1 MRLVKFIG
9 EVCARVAK
17 NDLIAMANELTFKL
31 MLSVFPFIIF
41 VITIIAHLKIEYSE
55 YVDFLLSDVPADI
68 SRLIYA
74 FLDEAVYTRPAGLM
88 SVSLFVALFSASSGF
103 HSFIKGLNRAYGVR
117 EKRNFVYTRIIA
129 LFLVLLLSMTI
140 MLAFYIL
147 ILGGQINEMLFTLN
161 IIDHIP
167 KVNAVEI
174 KILMAVVFTV
184 VIVLVYQIGANIQ
197 VRVID
202 IMPGTFFTMGA
213 WFILSKL
220 FNIYITKF
228 ARYSALYGS
237 IGALFVFSLWLN
249 VLCFALLIGCQGN
262 AVLCDKEFME
272 ELFEDGR
279 ENKAADRAVQPDKAG
294 NIDCDNRPAGN
305 N

>member
-1 MRLVKFIG
+1 MWRSHLRPS
-9 EVCARVAK
+9 E

-31 MLSVFPFIIF
+31 MLSIFPFIIF

-55 YVDFLLSDVPADI
+55 YIDFLLSDVPEDI

-117 EKRNFVYTRIIA
+117 EKRNFVYTRMI
-129 LFLVLLLSMTI
+129 SI

-147 ILGGQINEMLFTLN
+147 ILGGQINEILLELK
-161 IIDHIP
+161 IIDHVP
-167 KVNAVEI
+167 KVNALEI
-174 KILMAVVFTV
+174 KLLMAAVFVV

-197 VRVID
+197 VRVIN
-202 IMPGTFFTMGA
+202 IMPGTLFTMGA
-213 WFILSKL
+213 WFVLSKL

-228 ARYSALYGS
+228 ARYSAVYGS

-272 ELFEDGR
+272 DLLKNGR
-279 ENKAADRAVQPDKAG
+279 EDKAADRAVQK
-294 NIDCDNRPAGN
+294 N
-305 N
+305 

>member
-1 MRLVKFIG
+1 M
-9 EVCARVAK
+9 
-17 NDLIAMANELTFKL
+17 
-31 MLSVFPFIIF
+31 
-41 VITIIAHLKIEYSE
+41 
-55 YVDFLLSDVPADI
+55 
-68 SRLIYA
+68 
-74 FLDEAVYTRPAGLM
+74 
-88 SVSLFVALFSASSGF
+88 
-103 HSFIKGLNRAYGVR
+103 R